1 MTRFVVIRQYIGSM
15 LYNLFLDDIRTVKMV
30 YPHMEEIDFV
40 IVKSYDDFVKTI
52 INKGLP
58 HFISFDNDL
67 GLNKFNMLAP
77 DGYACAKW
85 LVYESGI
92 DIRNLKFKVHSANPV
107 AKVQIESLLT
117 NYIKHL
123 KEIT

>member
-1 MTRFVVIRQYIGSM
+1 MTRFVVMAEYIGGMS
-15 LYNLFLDDIRTVKMV
+15 YNLFLDDIRTVKMV
-30 YPHMEEIDFV
+30 YPEMEEIDFV
-40 IVKSYDDFVKTI
+40 IVRNYDVFVKTI
-52 INKGLP
+52 IHKGLP

-67 GLNKFNMLAP
+67 GLNKFNVLAP

-92 DIRNLKFKVHSANPV
+92 DIRDLKFKVHSANPV

-123 KEIT
+123 KEII